1 MMKSYFDKRKRV
13 TDYLKIPNLSSK
25 FQLNQDEHVVH
36 NIISET
42 SKEHL
47 VDEIKH
53 LRNIDG
59 KLLFANGDYEIYF
72 ANADEIPFVMRE
84 IGRQRELTFRE
95 VGEGTNMPFDRMN
108 TTNITTTYSFGIK
121 VKKTCRCLSYGTRSR
136 GNEEVWYKRI
146 LYQLTFRF

>member
-59 KLLFANGDYEIYF
+59 KLLLRTAIMKSTL
-72 ANADEIPFVMRE
+72 PMLMRF
-84 IGRQRELTFRE
+84 L
-95 VGEGTNMPFDRMN
+95 
-108 TTNITTTYSFGIK
+108 
-121 VKKTCRCLSYGTRSR
+121 L
-136 GNEEVWYKRI
+136 
-146 LYQLTFRF
+146 